1 VKHTFFAPN
10 KNQLTTEICP

>member
-1 VKHTFFAPN
+1 VKYTFFAPN